1 MSDVGLDFTPIMF
14 PLIILFFIMI
24 GAIIILAIKEIKE
37 TITEIKAYL
46 EKRKRKIS

>member
-1 MSDVGLDFTPIMF
+1 MSDVGLDFLPVMF

-24 GAIIILAIKEIKE
+24 GAIIILVIKEIKE

-46 EKRKRKIS
+46 EKRENEK